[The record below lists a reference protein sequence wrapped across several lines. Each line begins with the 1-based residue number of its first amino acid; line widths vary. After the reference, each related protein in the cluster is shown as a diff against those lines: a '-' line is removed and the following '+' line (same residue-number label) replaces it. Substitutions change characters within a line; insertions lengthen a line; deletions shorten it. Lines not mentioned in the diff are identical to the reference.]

1 MSILPLVTRRR
12 GEAEPAVQGNST
24 HTLETAMPTQR
35 YLVFLRS
42 APGEH
47 EPPSRDRM
55 QQMYAAFDAWK
66 EKFNAN
72 IVDMGGRLK
81 PGGKV
86 LTVSGVTD
94 GPFAEAKEVVG
105 GYMVVAA
112 ESIDRALEVARE
124 CPGVVRPGSSVEVRE
139 IAIP

>member
-1 MSILPLVTRRR
+1 
-12 GEAEPAVQGNST
+12 
-24 HTLETAMPTQR
+24 MPTQR

-42 APGEH
+42 TPGEH
-47 EPPSRDRM
+47 KPPSQDRM

-66 EKFNAN
+66 EKFKAN

-105 GYMVVAA
+105 GDMGVSA
-112 ESIDRALEVARE
+112 ERIDRGRDVARGG
-124 CPGVVRPGSSVEVRE
+124 PGGGRPGSRVEVAE
-139 IAIP
+139 NATP